1 LPMSFARKAPQEC
14 VRSKFPRLSSM
25 MSNRFLYFKGF
36 ASLNFV
42 LRTLC
47 FVLLA
52 EELTRNLVR
61 PGANRNKVQSTKYEG
76 HL

>member
-1 LPMSFARKAPQEC
+1 
-14 VRSKFPRLSSM
+14 

-61 PGANRNKVQSTKYEG
+61 PGTNRNKVQSTKYEG